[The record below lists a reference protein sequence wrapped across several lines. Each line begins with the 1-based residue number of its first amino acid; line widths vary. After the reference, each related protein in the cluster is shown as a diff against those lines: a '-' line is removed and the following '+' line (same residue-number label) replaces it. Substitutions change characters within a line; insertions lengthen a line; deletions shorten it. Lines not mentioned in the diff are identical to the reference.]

1 MDLLLPTNSSIYS
14 RITARRALFLLLS
27 VVFLVAS
34 LTASSVSAA
43 GGDIEIVSTDE
54 SVDFPGNVDLS
65 VTAEGDAG
73 IVDVR
78 LYYRTVGS
86 RIWAY
91 AYPDF
96 VPANRITATLN
107 LTGEVSTYLPPGTE
121 VEYYY
126 EITDAQGNVLRTE
139 LALVEYEDTR
149 FDWDEVKVGPLTLLY
164 YDQSGAVVRSVVK
177 SLESDLARLQDI
189 LQIEQTD
196 EIKGVIYSRRSHTLD
211 AFPQQS
217 RTTTEQQTF
226 QGFAFPE
233 RSIFL
238 GLGME
243 RGLIVHES
251 AHLLLGQAMGDNALP
266 TPAWLDEGFASYMD
280 PSVKIFSG
288 GSLNSRANPLRAMNT
303 VTGTPHS
310 IGTFYRKSLSVVAF
324 MIDRFGETQFQRL
337 ITELGQ
343 GSTMDIALTR
353 VYGFDID
360 GLDARWAGEIAT
372 KRAAEPSSPGRLTP
386 DPERPSPILFFN
398 SWLLGGL
405 ILLVLG
411 AVSIQYVASKLRPER
426 YPEDGLQ
433 PWEDPDL
440 WDDDDDLNS
449 NGPY

>member
-1 MDLLLPTNSSIYS
+1 M
-14 RITARRALFLLLS
+14 
-27 VVFLVAS
+27 
-34 LTASSVSAA
+34 SAA

-266 TPAWLDEGFASYMD
+266 TPAWLDEGFASYMA

-288 GSLNSRANPLRAMNT
+288 GSLNSRTNPLRAMNT

-310 IGTFYRKSLSVVAF
+310 IGTFYQKSLSVVAF
-324 MIDRFGETQFQRL
+324 MMDRFGETQFQRL
-337 ITELGQ
+337 ITELRQ

-372 KRAAEPSSPGRLTP
+372 KRTAEPSSPGRLTP

-411 AVSIQYVASKLRPER
+411 AVSIQYVVSKLRPAR
-426 YPEDGLQ
+426 YPEDGLE
-433 PWEDPDL
+433 PWEDPGL

-449 NGPY
+449 NGSY

>member
-1 MDLLLPTNSSIYS
+1 LLPPTNSSIYS
-14 RITARRALFLLLS
+14 RISARRALFLLLS

-34 LTASSVSAA
+34 STASSVSAA

-54 SVDFPGNVDLS
+54 SVNFPGNMDLS
-65 VTAEGDAG
+65 VTAEGDAD

-78 LYYRTVGS
+78 LYYHTVGS
-86 RIWAY
+86 RIWTY

-126 EITDAQGNVLRTE
+126 EITDAHGNVLQTE

-149 FDWDEVKVGPLTLLY
+149 FDWDEVKVGPLTLRY
-164 YDQSGAVVRSVVK
+164 YDQSGAVVRSVAK
-177 SLESDLARLQDI
+177 KLESDLARLQDV
-189 LQIEQTD
+189 LQIEQAD
-196 EIKGVIYSRRSHTLD
+196 EIKGVIYSKRSHTLD

-251 AHLLLGQAMGDNALP
+251 AHLMLGQAMGDNALP

-288 GSLNSRANPLRAMNT
+288 GSLNSRTNSLRAMNT

-310 IGTFYRKSLSVVAF
+310 IGTFYQKSLSVVAF
-324 MIDRFGETQFQRL
+324 MMDRFGETQFQRL

-372 KRAAEPSSPGRLTP
+372 KRTAEPSSPGRLTP
-386 DPERPSPILFFN
+386 DPERPSPILLFN

-426 YPEDGLQ
+426 YPKDGLQ